1 MNVFTEMRAIERLA
15 VALEIME
22 SRNAT
27 WNEGMSLNDHVK
39 VKLAVDAAL
48 KLLRD
53 DIISKAI

>member
-1 MNVFTEMRAIERLA
+1 MNVYTQMRAIERLA

-27 WNEGMSLNDHVK
+27 WNEGMSLNDHVN
-39 VKLAVDAAL
+39 VKMAVDAAL

-53 DIISKAI
+53 DMVSKAI

>member
-53 DIISKAI
+53 DVISKAI